1 MSDGRVIGAWEA
13 GRPYIVRHFLLPG
26 LAGGLAGVACVGMML
41 AIDLG
46 GLRALMFASGQAWL
60 ASPLLVRRIRRHI
73 RGSAAIGASVMA
85 IGQAVAVAA
94 AAFLSC
100 VGTAKAGACADL
112 SPD

>member
-60 ASPLLVRRIRRHI
+60 ASALLCGGFAVTL
-73 RGSAAIGASVMA
+73 GSAAIGASVMA
-85 IGQAVAVAA
+85 IGQAER
-94 AAFLSC
+94 
-100 VGTAKAGACADL
+100 
-112 SPD
+112 